1 MFRNNFQWR
10 KIDEKLITSIKNKP
24 SHLPLF
30 LQWLLDR
37 VILCNMR
44 ALCQKLKNP
53 VITWI
58 TRTVLAHIYKYALE
72 IMEVI
77 GTEGALKR
85 PMTYDNHHIHP
96 SIPTPHIALKTTS
109 HELR

>member
-1 MFRNNFQWR
+1 MAFGSSYSLQHESSLPD
-10 KIDEKLITSIKNKP
+10 IEKS
-24 SHLPLF
+24 SDY
-30 LQWLLDR
+30 LDNTH
-37 VILCNMR
+37 CS
-44 ALCQKLKNP
+44 C
-53 VITWI
+53 
-58 TRTVLAHIYKYALE
+58 IYKYALE